1 MTQEN
6 LFSANRLDRFCKEKK
21 ILRKSKR
28 RLNVVRI
35 VDAKTLPK
43 DDTKVV
49 NKNVFSSSENVD
61 ITDRKSTK
69 FFKIDTYAYLMLSF

>member
-43 DDTKVV
+43 DD
-49 NKNVFSSSENVD
+49 
-61 ITDRKSTK
+61 KSRQ
-69 FFKIDTYAYLMLSF
+69 